1 MESTRDFLPVIRPT
15 LPSLDELAKCIAT
28 SWASGVVTVGS
39 VVREFEAGWRER
51 EFPFTRWDGGGRIY
65 PR

>member
-28 SWASGVVTVGS
+28 SSDVWTSPEARLKWCGVTASL
-39 VVREFEAGWRER
+39 
-51 EFPFTRWDGGGRIY
+51 
-65 PR
+65 